1 MSIFPIDIV
10 YQFNIIKVILDLLF
24 PKKQKSLDAPKV
36 LTKDRH
42 VKSIIKAIS
51 WRVIGSIDTIMISWI
66 LTGKITTAVSIGG
79 VEVFSKIFLYYLHE
93 RIWNIIRWGRISVRF
108 RRNVRFFRKS
118 IRLKNVK
125 TKIASLY

>member
-1 MSIFPIDIV
+1 LSIFPIDIV

>member
-1 MSIFPIDIV
+1 M
-10 YQFNIIKVILDLLF
+10 ILDLLF